1 MWEGNAATSATREGT
16 NGDSVGHVSSRGNH
30 CALFG
35 CMAEQEKKM
44 TMMIERKP
52 NVGRTAEASVAVG
65 HHLGI
70 GGGGAAPSGAVRGH
84 RLGRGKARQAGRQ
97 AARKGEWG
105 KKRGEI
111 VVRGG

>member
-1 MWEGNAATSATREGT
+1 
-16 NGDSVGHVSSRGNH
+16 
-30 CALFG
+30 
-35 CMAEQEKKM
+35 
-44 TMMIERKP
+44 MMIERKP

-70 GGGGAAPSGAVRGH
+70 GGGGAAAPSGAVRGH
-84 RLGRGKARQAGRQ
+84 RLGRGKARQA
-97 AARKGEWG
+97 ARKGEWVRASERGG

>member
-1 MWEGNAATSATREGT
+1 
-16 NGDSVGHVSSRGNH
+16 
-30 CALFG
+30 
-35 CMAEQEKKM
+35 
-44 TMMIERKP
+44 MME
-52 NVGRTAEASVAVG
+52 AEASVAVG

-70 GGGGAAPSGAVRGH
+70 GGGGAAAPSGAVRGH
-84 RLGRGKARQAGRQ
+84 RLGRGKARQ

>member
-1 MWEGNAATSATREGT
+1 MWEENAATSATREGT
-16 NGDSVGHVSSRGNH
+16 DGVSVGHVSSRGNH

-35 CMAEQEKKM
+35 CMAEQEK
-44 TMMIERKP
+44 MMMMERKP

-70 GGGGAAPSGAVRGH
+70 GGGGAAAPSGAVRGH
-84 RLGRGKARQAGRQ
+84 RLGRGKARQAVRQ